1 MNTAFRSYRR
11 KMFALLT
18 VIYVMEMYFR
28 NCLNVGQDVL
38 EANFGLGAAAWGLLG
53 STYFYAQTAMTLPS
67 GIVVDSSDIKTVYR
81 YSLGAVVI
89 GGLLFSAAIN
99 MTMLVLG
106 RFLVGAG
113 EVFLFTAWFKS
124 LSYWYPKQSQD
135 RLTGVVTCLAY
146 GIGIMALSPMSR
158 ALKLL
163 PWRIVY
169 AIPAVISLVVLLSLQ
184 KHMESTPEDAGFRAI
199 PEIAVPN
206 EKQGTSWQE
215 VLHGMAVL
223 LRQRRTWPP
232 LVMMAGVMG
241 ASATLSGV
249 WGISFLAEACQ
260 ITSARASELLTGTL
274 VGTAAAAMAGPE
286 ISRRMG
292 SRRIPLVA
300 CCLGQTVC
308 WIVLL
313 WATDWLSAT
322 GLAVLLL
329 LSGFCN
335 APTVL
340 GMLLVKEMN
349 PAKYIGVSVALFS
362 LGTVAGGA
370 LFPTLVGVIYQRLG
384 NGLIQYRTALSICIL
399 MLLVST
405 VCACVTETH
414 CQSCETAAYGGEKNF
429 DPTEP

>member
-1 MNTAFRSYRR
+1 MNAAFRPYRR
-11 KMFALLT
+11 KMFVLLA
-18 VIYVMEMYFR
+18 VVYVMEMFFR
-28 NCLNVGQDVL
+28 SCLNVGRDAL
-38 EANFGLGAAAWGLLG
+38 ETSFGLGAAAWGLLG

-81 YSLGAVVI
+81 YSLAAVVV
-89 GGLLFSAAIN
+89 GALLFSAAVN
-99 MTMLVLG
+99 MMMLVLG
-106 RFLVGAG
+106 RFLIGAG
-113 EVFLFTAWFKS
+113 EVFLFTAWIKI

-135 RLTGVVTCLAY
+135 RITGAVTCLAY
-146 GIGIMALSPMSR
+146 GTGIMALSPMSW

-169 AIPAVISLVVLLSLQ
+169 AIPALLSLLVLLSLR
-184 KHMESTPEDAGFRAI
+184 KSMESTPKNAGFQTVS
-199 PEIAVPN
+199 EIAVPD
-206 EKQGTSWQE
+206 KQQETSRQE
-215 VLHGMAVL
+215 VLRGMAAL
-223 LRQRRTWPP
+223 LRQQRTWPP

-249 WGISFLAEACQ
+249 WGVSFLTEAYQ
-260 ITSARASELLTGTL
+260 ITATRASELLTGTL
-274 VGTAAAAMAGPE
+274 VGTAVAAMAGPE
-286 ISRRMG
+286 ISRRLG
-292 SRRIPLVA
+292 SRRIPLVV

-313 WATDWLSAT
+313 WAADRLSNT

-349 PAKYIGVSVALFS
+349 PAQYIGVSVALFS

-370 LFPTLVGVIYQRLG
+370 LLPTLVGLIYQRLG
-384 NGLIQYRTALSICIL
+384 NGLTQYRAALSICIL
-399 MLLVST
+399 ALLVST
-405 VCACVTETH
+405 VCACATETH
-414 CQSCETAAYGGEKNF
+414 CQSCETPADEQEAGL
-429 DPTEP
+429 